1 MGLPPGEIAP
11 GSPSPAAAAEGL
23 PGSDGPGSID
33 GTAGTDRP
41 AAVNGPVG
49 MPEPSG
55 TNGPGSVN
63 GPGSAEGAGGA
74 QGAGSIQGAGGAEG
88 AARSAAPRRPVVP
101 RARPSTGDPRVD
113 DAVAR
118 LDDLAGLPIAEHLAV
133 FEYVHER
140 LTEALG
146 DLDVHAPVRAGDH
159 SPGAPGG

>member
-11 GSPSPAAAAEGL
+11 GSVSPAPAAEGL
-23 PGSDGPGSID
+23 AGSDGPDS
-33 GTAGTDRP
+33 A
-41 AAVNGPVG
+41 
-49 MPEPSG
+49 
-55 TNGPGSVN
+55 N
-63 GPGSAEGAGGA
+63 GPGSAEGT
-74 QGAGSIQGAGGAEG
+74 GGAEG
-88 AARSAAPRRPVVP
+88 AGRAAAPRRPTVP

-146 DLDVHAPVRAGDH
+146 DLDVHAPARAGDQ

>member
-11 GSPSPAAAAEGL
+11 GSVSPAPVAEGL
-23 PGSDGPGSID
+23 AGSDGPVSID
-33 GTAGTDRP
+33 ETAGRD
-41 AAVNGPVG
+41 
-49 MPEPSG
+49 EP
-55 TNGPGSVN
+55 
-63 GPGSAEGAGGA
+63 
-74 QGAGSIQGAGGAEG
+74 
-88 AARSAAPRRPVVP
+88 AAPRRPVLP

-146 DLDVHAPVRAGDH
+146 DLDVHATARAGDH
-159 SPGAPGG
+159 SPGARGG

>member
-11 GSPSPAAAAEGL
+11 GSPSPAPAAEGL
-23 PGSDGPGSID
+23 AGSDGPVSID

-41 AAVNGPVG
+41 AAVTGPAG
-49 MPEPSG
+49 MPEPG
-55 TNGPGSVN
+55 RVNGPGSVN
-63 GPGSAEGAGGA
+63 GPGGAEDAGGP
-74 QGAGSIQGAGGAEG
+74 
-88 AARSAAPRRPVVP
+88 AAPRRPVVP
-101 RARPSTGDPRVD
+101 RAWLSTGDPRVD

-146 DLDVHAPVRAGDH
+146 DLEVHAPARAGDR

>member
-11 GSPSPAAAAEGL
+11 GSPSPAPAADGL
-23 PGSDGPGSID
+23 AGSDGPVSID
-33 GTAGTDRP
+33 GTAGMD
-41 AAVNGPVG
+41 
-49 MPEPSG
+49 EP
-55 TNGPGSVN
+55 
-63 GPGSAEGAGGA
+63 
-74 QGAGSIQGAGGAEG
+74 
-88 AARSAAPRRPVVP
+88 AAPRRPVVP

-113 DAVAR
+113 DAVTR

-146 DLDVHAPVRAGDH
+146 DLDVHAPARAGDH